1 MGHEIIEA
9 IIEDGHI
16 KSVNKKLPQGKMKV
30 HLIYDS
36 EETCKEIDKAKIIAE
51 TSGIYKDIDAE
62 AEAKKI
68 RRDWDRNV
76 NG

>member
-16 KSVNKKLPQGKMKV
+16 RSINKKLPRGKMKV
-30 HLIYDS
+30 HLIYDT
-36 EETCKEIDKAKIIAE
+36 EETSKETDVAKIIAAA
-51 TSGIYKDIDAE
+51 SGIYKDIDAE
-62 AEAKKI
+62 AESKNL
-68 RRDWDRNV
+68 RSGWERNI